1 MRQYEKAPADKRQKR
16 PRTRAGGANG
26 VSWQR
31 GEWQRRQQEGGGGN
45 CTAKQRSICVLQC
58 SGRGSKKTRSVQLWK
73 KGPAKMSSVCFY
85 SNSLK
90 CVTPQLR
97 SLSASLWT
105 HIGPQPDKEIHTTL
119 EILALSVVETI
130 LILGR
135 YATTPRYLH
144 RSYLG
149 WTRVAS

>member
-1 MRQYEKAPADKRQKR
+1 M
-16 PRTRAGGANG
+16 
-26 VSWQR
+26 V
-31 GEWQRRQQEGGGGN
+31 
-45 CTAKQRSICVLQC
+45 
-58 SGRGSKKTRSVQLWK
+58 SGREGSKREAEAIALQSRGRFVCYNVLGEALKKTRSVQLWK